1 MIILQFQILGKFWRN
16 FSAPTLKQKKK
27 TSLNQNDIYENKL
40 VNFFKFKIEK
50 KILRNNK
57 QKLKSLIIKKI
68 LFKTILFRLRHFV
81 EDNSKFKNFFFEHA
95 SFESGV
101 FIEKFLLLFFENIFI
116 FLGFN
121 ENKRLF
127 FFNLSSYSGEKSDK
141 NIEFNEKNSQFI
153 NDFFSRKTIILK
165 KKQIIVKSIY
175 NLNNYYGGGKT
186 ILLIISRWMNFRKHL
201 KYRKILKT
209 SLLIF
214 YKNKINIFPQKGIN
228 F

>member
-1 MIILQFQILGKFWRN
+1 M
-16 FSAPTLKQKKK
+16 
-27 TSLNQNDIYENKL
+27 
-40 VNFFKFKIEK
+40 NFFKFKIEE
-50 KILRNNK
+50 KILRNIK

-68 LFKTILFRLRHFV
+68 LFKTILLRLRHFV

-175 NLNNYYGGGKT
+175 NLNIYYEKKKRRSC
-186 ILLIISRWMNFRKHL
+186 LIKIYLVRQQFQ
-201 KYRKILKT
+201 KYTKEI
-209 SLLIF
+209 I
-214 YKNKINIFPQKGIN
+214 
-228 F
+228 